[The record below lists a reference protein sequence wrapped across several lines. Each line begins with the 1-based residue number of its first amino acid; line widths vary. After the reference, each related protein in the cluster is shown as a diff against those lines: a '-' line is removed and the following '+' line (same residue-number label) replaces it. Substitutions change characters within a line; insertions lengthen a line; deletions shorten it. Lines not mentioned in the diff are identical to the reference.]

1 MTEPKLTYDKEI
13 TSLPVIDPY
22 QDFMSEGGKV
32 WDRLRTVAFNSV
44 EAVEPMLT
52 MTVDNI
58 RAFLAGK
65 PISVVTVPA
74 N

>member
-1 MTEPKLTYDKEI
+1 MTEPKLTYDKEN

-52 MTVDNI
+52 RTVDNI

-65 PISVVTVPA
+65 PINVVTVPV